1 MATSSETEPVR
12 RRRMPR
18 ADRERQMMSVAEEVF
33 AERGYVA
40 ASMDEIAERVGVS
53 KPMLY
58 EYFGSKEG
66 LLVACIQQARAELLA
81 VTSQAAFAAPGPEEM
96 LRDGLVAYFRFIV
109 DHARSWKLLRT
120 ETAVVGPSA
129 AEEIEAVRQ
138 QQTDLISGAMSLY
151 APEPAPLDL
160 QAAAEVIVGGC
171 ERLALWC
178 ERRPDTSPEQAA
190 ELIMRLIWSGIG
202 ELVPGPPSPGQA
214 ERDVPGAAGAA
225 GPAAAT

>member
-1 MATSSETEPVR
+1 MATNRTEAPR

-66 LLVACIQQARAELLA
+66 LLVACIRQARAELLR
-81 VTSQAAFAAPGPEEM
+81 VTSQAAVDAVNPEDM
-96 LRDGLVAYFRFIV
+96 LRNGLVAYFQFIS
-109 DHARSWKLLRT
+109 DHRRSWALLCS

-129 AEEIEAVRQ
+129 TEEIEAVRQ
-138 QQTDLISGAMSLY
+138 QQTDLISSTMALY
-151 APEPAPLDL
+151 VPQPPLDL
-160 QAAAEVIVGGC
+160 TAGAEVIVGGC

-178 ERRPDTSPEQAA
+178 QRHPETSPADAA
-190 ELIMRLIWSGIG
+190 ELVMRLIWSGMRS
-202 ELVPGPPSPGQA
+202 LLDDQPSPGQ
-214 ERDVPGAAGAA
+214 G
-225 GPAAAT
+225 